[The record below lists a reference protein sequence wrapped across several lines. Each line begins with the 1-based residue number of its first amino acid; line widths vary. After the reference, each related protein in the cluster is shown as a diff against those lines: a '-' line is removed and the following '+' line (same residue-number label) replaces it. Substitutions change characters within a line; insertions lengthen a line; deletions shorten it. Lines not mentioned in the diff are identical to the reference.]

1 LVGKELSLCFNIL
14 GSKKDN
20 INFLGKLTTS
30 LPDIL
35 RNLLPP
41 PPPPPSHTHT
51 NNLHT
56 HAFHKTLSVAEF
68 FWETSLR
75 PQANTTS
82 MPCYAKLQ
90 SPSLTG
96 LLIQSTKLSIFGPH
110 I

>member
-1 LVGKELSLCFNIL
+1 MFQYPGLQERQHKFPWQTYYQPARYSWK
-14 GSKKDN
+14 SAS
-20 INFLGKLTTS
+20 TTAS
-30 LPDIL
+30 PTIT
-35 RNLLPP
+35 
-41 PPPPPSHTHT
+41 HTHT

-56 HAFHKTLSVAEF
+56 HAFHKTLSVREF

-82 MPCYAKLQ
+82 IPCYAKLQ